1 MGWLTS
7 LKKNWFLEGIVLVIL
22 LAKLWPE
29 IGAKGGESF
38 SVKTKPLLTNYYRS
52 THESKSYSDL

>member
-1 MGWLTS
+1 M
-7 LKKNWFLEGIVLVIL
+7 VIL